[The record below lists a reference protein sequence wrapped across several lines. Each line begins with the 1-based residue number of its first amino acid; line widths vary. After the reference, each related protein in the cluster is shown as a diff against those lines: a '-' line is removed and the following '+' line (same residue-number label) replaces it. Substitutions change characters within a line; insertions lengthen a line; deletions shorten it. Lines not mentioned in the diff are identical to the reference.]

1 MHVNSSDPGSLL
13 VVDDDEFNR
22 DMLSRRLQK
31 AGYTVAVA
39 ENGMRALG
47 MVAGNDFDLILLDVM
62 MHGISGLEVLQE
74 LRKAHAAT
82 DLPVIMATARTQ
94 STDVVEALRLGANDY
109 VTKPLD
115 FPVVLARVET
125 HVSMKRATDRIRA
138 LERSLEEQNRT
149 LEGANVRMARD
160 LRAAANVQASL
171 LPHKVPDIPGL
182 QFSWTYRPCEELA
195 GDALGI
201 VRLDDTHVG
210 LYVLD
215 VSGHGAASAL
225 LSVSVARFLSPGT
238 DPGSILVRFDE
249 ELGRPRPVS
258 PSEVADRLNV
268 LFPYDES
275 TSQYFTLTY
284 GVLDA
289 VTGEYRFASAGHPG
303 PVHAPFGGPPI
314 FLQGRGFP
322 IGLAE
327 DAYEEQSI
335 FLGPGDR
342 LFLYSDAVPETAN
355 AQGQMFGG
363 ERLLRTVDRLRI
375 DPLASGVATLRAD
388 VEAWSAGPGL
398 LDDLTILGVEL
409 LGASPELSF
418 DNNKPKQ
425 QITIA

>member
-1 MHVNSSDPGSLL
+1 MTKIPSLKERMPVNSLDRGSLL
-13 VVDDDEFNR
+13 VVDDDEYNR

-39 ENGMRALG
+39 ENGTRALG
-47 MVAGNDFDLILLDVM
+47 MVAANGFDLILLDVM
-62 MHGISGLEVLQE
+62 MHGVSGLEVLQD
-74 LRKAHAAT
+74 LRKSYTAT
-82 DLPVIMATARTQ
+82 DLPVIMATAKTQ

-125 HVSMKRATDRIRA
+125 HVSMKRATDRIRR
-138 LERSLEEQNRT
+138 LERNLEEQNRT

-171 LPHKVPDIPGL
+171 LPHKVPIIPGL

-201 VRLDDTHVG
+201 VRLDATHVG

-238 DPGSILVRFDE
+238 DPGSLLVRFDE
-249 ELGRPRPVS
+249 ALGQPRPVP
-258 PSEVADRLNV
+258 PSEVADKLNL
-268 LFPYDES
+268 LFPYDET

-303 PVHAPFGGPPI
+303 PVHAPFLGSPA

-327 DAYEEQSI
+327 DAYEERFI
-335 FLGPGDR
+335 VLGAGDR

-355 AQGQMFGG
+355 AKGQMFGN
-363 ERLLRTVDRLRI
+363 ERLLSLVERLRI
-375 DPLASGVATLRAD
+375 EPLSASVAAIRAD
-388 VEAWSAGPGL
+388 VESWSNGVGL

-409 LGASPELSF
+409 LGTA
-418 DNNKPKQ
+418 
-425 QITIA
+425 